1 MNKLYTYG
9 CSFTQGMWEFDNTES
24 GTGLHKGLGF
34 DREIT
39 YGSKDNW
46 TKLLSKELNLEYINR
61 GFEGSGVLYALHCMI
76 KDLGNYEN
84 GDIVILQISYSNRK
98 FSHLNHF
105 NPPHSHKRHT
115 DLIDRGGKNLGVRK
129 HNDS

>member
-1 MNKLYTYG
+1 
-9 CSFTQGMWEFDNTES
+9 MWEFDNTES

-84 GDIVILQISYSNRK
+84 GDIVILQISYSNR
-98 FSHLNHF
+98 
-105 NPPHSHKRHT
+105 
-115 DLIDRGGKNLGVRK
+115 
-129 HNDS
+129 